1 MTAEDYFGDW
11 TKVIDDREL
20 AKVMKWLN
28 SVNLDT
34 ICPFYKNIFRAFRE
48 CPYKDCSVVMLGQD
62 PYPQPGVATGILF
75 GNKQEVPENLLS
87 PSLKVIKT
95 AIGATENF
103 DNTMLS
109 WVKQGVL
116 MINSALTC
124 NVNQIGSHVDL
135 WRPFVMKLVS
145 NICRNRPDIIF
156 VLFGTQAQYFA
167 NYISNCVIREKHPAY
182 YARIGFPMSREA
194 FDLVNKQ
201 LALQGKPE
209 IIYT

>member
-1 MTAEDYFGDW
+1 MKLEYTYGCVCGSLSVDGVESINMDVNDFKA
-11 TKVIDDREL
+11 VIHKLVDREQDMAPSCL
-20 AKVMKWLN
+20 
-28 SVNLDT
+28 
-34 ICPFYKNIFRAFRE
+34 CPALPNIFRAFRA
-48 CPYKDCSVVMLGQD
+48 CSLKDCRVIMVGQD
-62 PYPQPGVATGILF
+62 PYPQKGVATGILF

-109 WVKQGVL
+109 WVKQEVL

-145 NICRNRPDIIF
+145 
-156 VLFGTQAQYFA
+156 
-167 NYISNCVIREKHPAY
+167 
-182 YARIGFPMSREA
+182 
-194 FDLVNKQ
+194 
-201 LALQGKPE
+201 
-209 IIYT
+209 